1 MVDQFWG
8 YVRPDGSVGIR
19 NYILILSGTIY
30 ANSTAE
36 RVASTIEGA
45 VAITHPLGRCQVRP
59 DLRMTFRTLV
69 GMGKNPNVGGVVVI
83 DHFREEGCTAEDI
96 ANEIAKTGKPVEVVN
111 IRKSGGAIEATAEAT
126 RKAMYIKREI
136 SKQTRELVPVSKLLF
151 GLNCGT
157 SDTSSGIG
165 SNVALGVCSDRII
178 TQGGRSI
185 LAEVMELM
193 GAEDYIRERA
203 VTPAVGNKIV
213 SYIEHLEKRALAS
226 GEDIRGSQPTGDN
239 IVGGL
244 STIEEKSLGAYMKSG
259 SAPIIDGLDYA
270 EECEQTDAGVYVMY
284 TPGHGSES
292 ITGIAAAGAQV
303 LVFST
308 GGGHTISHP
317 IMPTIKITG
326 NGESFEFMQDTMEL
340 DLSGIFRD
348 ELTIEQAGKLV
359 YDEVLETCNG
369 KLTKTEILKEQTGFA
384 IHRVGV
390 SI

>member
-1 MVDQFWG
+1 MTDTFLG

-19 NYILILSGTIY
+19 NHILILSGTIY
-30 ANSTAE
+30 ANSTAQ
-36 RVASTIEGA
+36 RVAQTIEGA

-59 DLRMTFRTLV
+59 DLRQTFNTLV
-69 GMGKNPNVGGVVVI
+69 GTAKNPNVGGVVVI
-83 DHFREEGCTAEDI
+83 DHFREEGCTAEEI
-96 ANEIAKTGKPVEVVN
+96 AQEVAKTGKPVEVVN

-126 RKAMYIKREI
+126 RKAMNIKREL
-136 SKQTRELVPVSKLLF
+136 SSLVREPVPVSKLLF

-165 SNVALGVCSDRII
+165 SNVALGVCSDKII
-178 TQGGRSI
+178 NQGGRSV

-193 GAEDYIRERA
+193 GAEDYIKERS
-203 VTPAVGNKIV
+203 VTPEVGEKIV
-213 SYIEHLEKRALAS
+213 GYIDDMERRALAS

-259 SAPIIDGLDYA
+259 SAPIVNGLECA
-270 EECEQTDAGVYVMY
+270 EECEQTDPGVYVMY

-292 ITGIAAAGAQV
+292 ISAIAASGAQV

-326 NGESFEFMQDTMEL
+326 NNESFEFMKDTVEL

-348 ELTIEQAGKLV
+348 ELTINEAGDV
-359 YDEVLETCNG
+359 IYQEVLETCNG
-369 KLTKTEILKEQTGFA
+369 KLTKAEILKEETGFA

>member
-1 MVDQFWG
+1 MSDRFWG
-8 YVRPDGSVGIR
+8 YIRPNGSVGIR
-19 NYILILSGTIY
+19 NTILILSGTIY

-36 RVASTIEGA
+36 RVAATISGA

-59 DLRMTFRTLV
+59 DLRMTFKTLV

-96 ANEIAKTGKPVEVVN
+96 AAEIAKTGKPVEVVN
-111 IRKSGGAIEATAEAT
+111 IRRAGGAIEATAEAT
-126 RKAMYIKREI
+126 RKALYIKREL
-136 SKQTRELVPVSKLLF
+136 SKQKRELVSVSNLLF

-165 SNVALGVCSDRII
+165 SNVALGVCSDKII
-178 TQGGRSI
+178 AQGGRSV

-193 GAEDYIRERA
+193 GAEEYIRQRSVSPEI
-203 VTPAVGNKIV
+203 GEKIV
-213 SYIEHLEKRALAS
+213 GYIEHLERRALAS

-239 IVGGL
+239 ILGGL

-259 SAPIIDGLDYA
+259 SAPIINGLEYA
-270 EECEQTDAGVYVMY
+270 EECTQKDPGVYVMY

-292 ITGIAAAGAQV
+292 ITGIAAAGAQI

-326 NGESFEFMQDTMEL
+326 NSESFTLMKDTMEL

-348 ELTIEQAGKLV
+348 ELTIEQAGELI
-359 YDEVLETCNG
+359 YEEVLETCSG
-369 KLTKTEILKEQTGFA
+369 KLTKSEILHEQTGFA

>member
-1 MVDQFWG
+1 MG
-8 YVRPDGSVGIR
+8 YVRPDGQVGIR
-19 NYILILSGTIY
+19 NHILILSGTLY

-36 RVASTIEGA
+36 RVASTIDGA
-45 VAITHPLGRCQVRP
+45 VAITHHLGRCQVKP
-59 DLRMTFRTLV
+59 DLRQTFNTLV
-69 GMGKNPNVGGVVVI
+69 GTAKNPNVGGVVVI

-96 ANEIAKTGKPVEVVN
+96 AKEIAKTGKPVEVVN
-111 IRKSGGAIEATAEAT
+111 IRKSKGAIEATAEAT
-126 RKAMYIKREI
+126 RKAMNMKREL
-136 SKQTRELVPVSKLLF
+136 SKLVREPVSISNLLF

-165 SNVALGVCSDRII
+165 SNVALGVCSDKIVS
-178 TQGGRSI
+178 QGGRSI

-193 GAEDYIRERA
+193 GAEDFIKERS
-203 VTPAVGNKIV
+203 VTPEVGNKIV
-213 SYIEHLEKRALAS
+213 GYIDDMERRALAS

-239 IVGGL
+239 IIGGL

-259 SAPIIDGLDYA
+259 TSPIINGLECA
-270 EECEQTDAGVYVMY
+270 EICEQKDPGVYVMY

-292 ITGIAAAGAQV
+292 ISAIAASGAQV

-326 NGESFEFMQDTMEL
+326 NNESFEFMKDTVEL
-340 DLSGIFRD
+340 DLSGIFSD
-348 ELTIEQAGKLV
+348 EITIDEAGEIV
-359 YDEVLETCNG
+359 YNEVLETCNG
-369 KLTKTEILKEQTGFA
+369 KLTKAEILKEQTGFA

>member
-1 MVDQFWG
+1 MSTFMG
-8 YVRPDGSVGIR
+8 YVRPDGQVGIR
-19 NYILILSGTIY
+19 NHILILSGTIY

-36 RVASTIEGA
+36 RVAATIDGA

-59 DLRMTFRTLV
+59 DLRQTFQTLV
-69 GMGKNPNVGGVVVI
+69 GTAKNPNVGGVVVI
-83 DHFREEGCTAEDI
+83 DHFREEGCTAEEI
-96 ANEIAKTGKPVEVVN
+96 AAEVAKTGKRVEVVN

-126 RKAMYIKREI
+126 RKAMNMKREL
-136 SKQTRELVPVSKLLF
+136 SNLVREPVSISNLVF

-165 SNVALGVCSDRII
+165 SNVALGVCSDKIVAH
-178 TQGGRSI
+178 GGRSI

-193 GAEDYIRERA
+193 GAEDFIKERS
-203 VTPAVGNKIV
+203 VTPEVGEKIV
-213 SYIEHLEKRALAS
+213 GYINDMERRALAS

-239 IVGGL
+239 IIGGL

-259 SAPIIDGLDYA
+259 KAPIVNGLECA
-270 EECEQTDAGVYVMY
+270 EYIEQKDPGVYVMY

-292 ITGIAAAGAQV
+292 ISAIAAAGAQV

-326 NGESFEFMQDTMEL
+326 NNESFELMEDTVEL

-348 ELTIEQAGKLV
+348 ELTIADAGEV
-359 YDEVLETCNG
+359 IYNEVLETCNG
-369 KLTKTEILKEQTGFA
+369 KLTKAEILKEQTGFA

>member
-1 MVDQFWG
+1 MTDTFLG

-19 NYILILSGTIY
+19 NHILILSGTIY
-30 ANSTAE
+30 ANSTAQ
-36 RVASTIEGA
+36 RVAQTIEGA

-59 DLRMTFRTLV
+59 DLRQTFNTLV
-69 GMGKNPNVGGVVVI
+69 GTAKNPNVGGVVVI
-83 DHFREEGCTAEDI
+83 DHFREEGCTAEEI
-96 ANEIAKTGKPVEVVN
+96 AQEVAKTGKPVEVVN

-126 RKAMYIKREI
+126 RKAMNIKREL
-136 SKQTRELVPVSKLLF
+136 SSLVREPVPVSKLLF

-165 SNVALGVCSDRII
+165 SNVALGVCSDKII
-178 TQGGRSI
+178 NQGGRSV

-193 GAEDYIRERA
+193 GAEDYIKERS
-203 VTPAVGNKIV
+203 VTPEVGEKIV
-213 SYIEHLEKRALAS
+213 GYIDDMERRALAS

-259 SAPIIDGLDYA
+259 SAPIVNGLECA
-270 EECEQTDAGVYVMY
+270 EECEQTDPGVYVMY

-292 ITGIAAAGAQV
+292 ISAIAASGAQV

-326 NGESFEFMQDTMEL
+326 NNESFEFMKDTVEL

-348 ELTIEQAGKLV
+348 ELTIDEAGDV
-359 YDEVLETCNG
+359 IYQEVLETCNG
-369 KLTKTEILKEQTGFA
+369 KLTKAEILKEETGFA

>member
-1 MVDQFWG
+1 MSQFWG
-8 YVRPDGSVGIR
+8 YVRPNDTVGIR
-19 NYILILSGTIY
+19 NHILLLSGTIY

-36 RVASTIEGA
+36 RVADAIDGA

-59 DLRMTFRTLV
+59 DLRMTFKTLV

-83 DHFREEGCTAEDI
+83 DHFREEGCTADEI
-96 ANEIAKTGKPVEVVN
+96 AHEIAKTGKPVEVVN
-111 IRKSGGAIEATAEAT
+111 IRKSGGAIEATAQAT
-126 RKAMYIKREI
+126 RKALYMKREL
-136 SKQTRELVPVSKLLF
+136 SKQVRQPVSVSNLLF

-165 SNVALGVCSDRII
+165 SNVALGVCSDKII
-178 TQGGRSI
+178 DQGGRSI

-193 GAEDYIRERA
+193 GAEDYIRQRS
-203 VTPAVGNKIV
+203 VTPQVADKIV
-213 SYIEHLEKRALAS
+213 GYISDMERRALES
-226 GEDIRGSQPTGDN
+226 GEDVRGSQPTGDN

-259 SAPIIDGLDYA
+259 SSPIINGLEYA
-270 EECEQTDAGVYVMY
+270 EECLQKDPGVYVMY

-308 GGGHTISHP
+308 GGGHTIAHP

-326 NGESFEFMQDTMEL
+326 NSESFEFMKDTMEL

-348 ELTIEQAGKLV
+348 ELTIQQAGELI

-369 KLTKTEILKEQTGFA
+369 KLTKAEILKEQTGFA